1 SRKFLFISTLSLS
14 FTYLCYSLIFCSDT
28 IMFHYCSVPGDSKE
42 ASVSLEISPSSIG
55 LVPRANGLGQK
66 VHNKTWASLMP
77 TPRSSGQEQRT
88 TNNTGT
94 PKFGNKRLPQAI
106 IVGVK
111 KGGTRAVLEFIRV
124 HPDVRAVGTE
134 PHFFDRN
141 YDRGL
146 EWYR

>member
-1 SRKFLFISTLSLS
+1 MT
-14 FTYLCYSLIFCSDT
+14 TLIFCSDT
-28 IMFHYCSVPGDSKE
+28 IMQNPAYEAHRCLLIQNVGGKKLLQKFHYCSVPGDSKE
-42 ASVSLEISPSSIG
+42 
-55 LVPRANGLGQK
+55 K

-146 EWYR
+146 EWYSLLSTFLSCYK